1 MLDPATIGLAIAG
14 VTKAAELVKSGIAA
28 ARDVND
34 VTKDLGK
41 LFDHTET
48 LSKAKKEVATG
59 GGKKNKSLSQQA
71 IDIVTAERNDKQ
83 ELADIKQ
90 KLLWGPYPNGAKIF
104 KSFLKTRHTMMREQK
119 LAREREIA
127 LKKKRVDDIIYWGTV
142 IGILG
147 FGGFMIWF
155 MIDLGIDMAKRAGKW

>member
-14 VTKAAELVKSGIAA
+14 VKTAAELVKKGISAA
-28 ARDVND
+28 KDVND

-71 IDIVTAERNDKQ
+71 MDIVTAERNAKQ
-83 ELADIKQ
+83 ALADIKQ
-90 KLLWGPYPNGAKIF
+90 KLLWGPYPDGGQIWKD
-104 KSFLKTRHTMMREQK
+104 FLKTRQSMIREQK
-119 LAREREIA
+119 LAQEREIA
-127 LKKKRVDDIIYWGTV
+127 LKKKRIDDILQWATV
-142 IGILG
+142 IAILG
-147 FGGFMIWF
+147 FAGFMIWF
-155 MIDLGIDMAKRAGKW
+155 MIDLMIDMGKRAGKW